1 MFHST
6 AAIAIA
12 TLLLASPAAALA
24 HAFPTGTNPP
34 VGSTLKAAPTEVV
47 IDFTE
52 ELEPHFSSIEVLNA
66 HGARV
71 DKNDAHLAPGNA
83 KRFIVDLSR
92 LPPGTYKVIW
102 HATSI
107 DTHKTGGSFR
117 FTVAQ

>member
-6 AAIAIA
+6 TAIVVAA
-12 TLLLASPAAALA
+12 LLLAAPTTALA
-24 HAFPTGTNPP
+24 HAFPTSTNPP
-34 VGSTLKAAPTEVV
+34 VGSTLKTAPTEVV

-52 ELEPHFSSIEVLNA
+52 ELEPAFSSIEVLNA

-71 DKNDAHLAPGNA
+71 DKNDAHLGRADA
-83 KRFIVDLSR
+83 KRFIVDLSQ

-107 DTHKTGGSFR
+107 DTHKTEGSFS
-117 FTVAQ
+117 FTVAR